1 MSSMYCNRKTK
12 FTGFNG
18 MWTQEPL
25 SPQPTCIDVL
35 PFCLSDVFFP
45 FFPGTL
51 KYNWAT
57 KRWKQ
62 TSKLSF
68 WQLLAKIKSRAWNVI
83 VACWKIF
90 VSARHRDQHS
100 RSYIIFGLEGEGRC
114 SRKRSCMH
122 VESLEVQGSV
132 VRGGGGVVFSFSVDL
147 RVLTADLQTSS
158 VYRWKLFQDLWPAFL
173 KTKWNTLEDR

>member
-1 MSSMYCNRKTK
+1 MNPRAPVSAAHMYRRSPILFERRFFSFLSGYPELQLGHEAVKT
-12 FTGFNG
+12 N
-18 MWTQEPL
+18 
-25 SPQPTCIDVL
+25 
-35 PFCLSDVFFP
+35 
-45 FFPGTL
+45 L
-51 KYNWAT
+51 KVVV
-57 KRWKQ
+57 
-62 TSKLSF
+62 

-100 RSYIIFGLEGEGRC
+100 RSYIIFGLEGEGKC